1 MTISIITFFAAQT
14 KMVTIGDD
22 IYMPNRVNGII
33 EHSIKNV
40 DYYRNLGLKPSCNI
54 ESFPVLTKK
63 ILQDNPGSLLSDDE
77 LSNINNLLIKSSSG
91 SSGIPTSVY
100 WSQDTGVATGLHD
113 RFCDGG
119 RFVAAF

>member
-1 MTISIITFFAAQT
+1 
-14 KMVTIGDD
+14 
-22 IYMPNRVNGII
+22 MPNRVNGII

-77 LSNINNLLIKSSSG
+77 LSNINNLLIKSSSS

-100 WSQDTGVATGLHD
+100 WPQDTGVATGLHD
-113 RFCDGG
+113 RFCDGV